1 MGEIGHD
8 DWQRLKSHLEECA
21 QCRCV
26 FADVGEIHA
35 KWLPEHP
42 DFEIPRDAASDQ
54 RLRKAI
60 LGRVS
65 KEGARFSKP
74 AQNAG
79 RIPKDRDH
87 SWRMIPVWV
96 ALGVLAMMVL
106 ATGLSRLAGVR
117 PRAPQRVEALA
128 ESTAPRLNVAGKST
142 STEVLRQEATQ
153 GRDVRVV
160 LEAAL
165 RSSQAQEAALRRQLD
180 EEQHR
185 SVTLA
190 EDRVESVRAVT
201 ELQQQ
206 LELARANQAKT
217 EIELAKLQ
225 STEGTNEAVTIA
237 QQQEIQRLND
247 KLADQSASIDRE
259 RQLLSAGRDIRD
271 LIAARNL
278 HIIDVYDTDSRGK
291 TTRAFGRVFYT
302 EGKSL
307 VFYAYDLTSGHSEAG
322 TYAFYVWGKKDGD
335 PHLFRNLGPFAK
347 DDRAQKRWVLTIT
360 DPKALA
366 EIDSVFVTLE
376 PTDQKRAGRPSGKR
390 LLSAFL
396 GTPANHP

>member
-1 MGEIGHD
+1 
-8 DWQRLKSHLEECA
+8 LEECA
-21 QCRCV
+21 QCRSV
-26 FADVGEIHA
+26 FADVGEINA

-42 DFEIPRDAASDQ
+42 DFEIPRDVASDQ
-54 RLRKAI
+54 CLRKAI
-60 LGRVS
+60 LRRVG

-79 RIPKDRDH
+79 RLPEQPVH

-96 ALGVLAMMVL
+96 AVGAVAVLVLG
-106 ATGLSRLAGVR
+106 TGLTRFRGGR
-117 PRAPQRVEALA
+117 PRAPQKADAPAV
-128 ESTAPRLNVAGKST
+128 STAPRLNAGTST
-142 STEVLRQEATQ
+142 STEVHRQEATQ
-153 GRDVRVV
+153 LRDVRVA
-160 LEAAL
+160 LEDTL
-165 RSSQAQEAALRRQLD
+165 RSSQAEQAVLRKQLD
-180 EEQHR
+180 EEQHK

-190 EDRVESVRAVT
+190 QEKGESARTIAD
-201 ELQQQ
+201 LQQQ
-206 LELARANQAKT
+206 LEVARANQAKT

-225 STEGTNEAVTIA
+225 STQGTNEAVTIA
-237 QQQEIQRLND
+237 QQQEIQSLNE
-247 KLADQSASIDRE
+247 KLADQSASISRE

-278 HIIDVYDTDSRGK
+278 HIIDVYDTDSRGR

-307 VFYAYDLTSGHSEAG
+307 VFYAYDLASGHSEAG

-335 PHLFRNLGPFAK
+335 PHLLRNLGQFAK

-360 DPKALA
+360 DPKVLA
-366 EIDSVFVTLE
+366 EIDTVFVTLE
-376 PTDQKRAGRPSGKR
+376 LTDQKKAGRPSGKR

>member
-1 MGEIGHD
+1 MGEISHD

-35 KWLPEHP
+35 NWLPEHP
-42 DFEIPRDAASDQ
+42 DFEIPRDVASDQ

-60 LGRVS
+60 LRRVS
-65 KEGARFSKP
+65 KEGARFSKL
-74 AQNAG
+74 AHNA
-79 RIPKDRDH
+79 RPLPEKRVH
-87 SWRMIPVWV
+87 SWHMIPVWV
-96 ALGVLAMMVL
+96 AVGAIAVLVLGA
-106 ATGLSRLAGVR
+106 GLTRFPGVR
-117 PRAPQRVEALA
+117 TRAPQKAEAPA
-128 ESTAPRLNVAGKST
+128 GMTAPRLDATGTNT
-142 STEVLRQEATQ
+142 SPEVLGQETTQ
-153 GRDVRVV
+153 PQDAKVA
-160 LEAAL
+160 LEEAL
-165 RSSQAQEAALRRQLD
+165 RSSQAGQVALRRQLD

-185 SVTLA
+185 SVSLGQ
-190 EDRVESVRAVT
+190 DKVESARAIA

-206 LELARANQAKT
+206 LDLARASQAKVET
-217 EIELAKLQ
+217 EIAKLQ
-225 STEGTNEAVTIA
+225 STLGTSEAVTTV
-237 QQQEIQRLND
+237 QQQEIQSLNE

-278 HIIDVYDTDSRGK
+278 HIIDVYDIDGRGK

-307 VFYAYDLTSGHSEAG
+307 VFYAYDLSSGHSDAG
-322 TYAFYVWGKKDGD
+322 TYAFYVWGRKDGRPD
-335 PHLFRNLGPFAK
+335 LLRNLGAFAK
-347 DDRAQKRWVLTIT
+347 DDQSQRRWVLTIT
-360 DPKALA
+360 DPKVLA

-376 PTDQKRAGRPSGKR
+376 PTDHKRAGRPSGKR

>member
-1 MGEIGHD
+1 VGEISHD
-8 DWQRLKSHLEECA
+8 DWQRLKSHLEGCA
-21 QCRCV
+21 ECRCV

-42 DFEIPRDAASDQ
+42 DFEIPRDVASDQ
-54 RLRKAI
+54 RLRNAI
-60 LGRVS
+60 LRRVS
-65 KEGARFSKP
+65 IEGAQFSKS

-79 RIPKDRDH
+79 LLPGKRVH

-96 ALGVLAMMVL
+96 AAGAAAVLVLGA
-106 ATGLSRLAGVR
+106 GLPRFPGAQ
-117 PRAPQRVEALA
+117 PRAPQKA
-128 ESTAPRLNVAGKST
+128 ETGSTAPLLNSAWTST

-153 GRDVRVV
+153 LQHAKVA
-160 LEAAL
+160 LEDAL
-165 RSSQAQEAALRRQLD
+165 RSSQAEQAVLRRQLD
-180 EEQHR
+180 DEQHK
-185 SVTLA
+185 SINLSQ
-190 EDRVESVRAVT
+190 DKVESARAIA

-206 LELARANQAKT
+206 LEVARANQTKV

-225 STEGTNEAVTIA
+225 SVQGTSEAVTIA
-237 QQQEIQRLND
+237 QQQEIVSLNE
-247 KLADQSASIDRE
+247 KVAAQSASIDRE

-271 LIAARNL
+271 LISARNL
-278 HIIDVYDTDSRGK
+278 HIIDVYDTDSHGK

-307 VFYAYDLTSGHSEAG
+307 VFYAYDLASGHSEAG

-335 PHLFRNLGPFAK
+335 PHLLRNLGTFAK
-347 DDRAQKRWVLTIT
+347 DDKTQKRWVLTIT
-360 DPKALA
+360 DPKVLA

-376 PTDQKRAGRPSGKR
+376 PTDQTKSGRPRGKR

>member
-1 MGEIGHD
+1 VGEISHD

-21 QCRCV
+21 QCRSV

-42 DFEIPRDAASDQ
+42 DFEISRDVGSDQ

-60 LGRVS
+60 LRRVG

-79 RIPKDRDH
+79 RLPEKPVH

-96 ALGVLAMMVL
+96 TVGAVAVLVLGA
-106 ATGLSRLAGVR
+106 GLIRFRGVS
-117 PRAPQRVEALA
+117 PRARQKA
-128 ESTAPRLNVAGKST
+128 EVPAGSTVPRLNAAGTSA
-142 STEVLRQEATQ
+142 STEVLPPKATQ
-153 GRDVRVV
+153 LRDAKVE
-160 LEAAL
+160 LEEAL
-165 RSSQAQEAALRRQLD
+165 RSSQAEQAVLRRQLD

-185 SVTLA
+185 SVTLTQ
-190 EDRVESVRAVT
+190 DKVESARTIAD
-201 ELQQQ
+201 LQLQ
-206 LELARANQAKT
+206 LEVARASQAST
-217 EIELAKLQ
+217 EIKLAKVQ
-225 STEGTNEAVTIA
+225 SSQGTSEAVTIA
-237 QQQEIQRLND
+237 QQQEIQSLNE
-247 KLADQSASIDRE
+247 KLADQSGSIDRE

-307 VFYAYDLTSGHSEAG
+307 VFYAYDLSSGHSDAG

-335 PHLFRNLGPFAK
+335 PRLLRNLGPFAK

-360 DPKALA
+360 DPKVLA

>member
-1 MGEIGHD
+1 VGEISHD
-8 DWQRLKSHLEECA
+8 DWQRLKSHLEECS

-42 DFEIPRDAASDQ
+42 DFEIPRDVASDE

-60 LGRVS
+60 LRRVS

-79 RIPKDRDH
+79 RSLGKRVH

-96 ALGVLAMMVL
+96 AVGAVAVLVLGA
-106 ATGLSRLAGVR
+106 GLTRFPGVR
-117 PRAPQRVEALA
+117 TRAPQKAEAPA
-128 ESTAPRLNVAGKST
+128 GRTAPRLNATGT
-142 STEVLRQEATQ
+142 TASTEVLRQEATQ
-153 GRDVRVV
+153 LQDAKFA
-160 LEAAL
+160 LEEAL
-165 RSSQAQEAALRRQLD
+165 RSSQAEQAVLRSQLD
-180 EEQHR
+180 NEQHR
-185 SVTLA
+185 AVSLA
-190 EDRVESVRAVT
+190 QDKVESARAIA

-225 STEGTNEAVTIA
+225 SVQGTSEAVTTV
-237 QQQEIQRLND
+237 QQQEIVSLNQ

-307 VFYAYDLTSGHSEAG
+307 VFYAYDLTSGHSDAG

-335 PHLFRNLGPFAK
+335 PHLLRNLGPFAK

-360 DPKALA
+360 DPKVLA

>member
-1 MGEIGHD
+1 VGEISHD

-21 QCRCV
+21 ECRCV

-42 DFEIPRDAASDQ
+42 DFEIQRDVASDQ

-60 LGRVS
+60 LRRVS
-65 KEGARFSKP
+65 KEGAQFSKP

-79 RIPKDRDH
+79 RVPGKPTQ
-87 SWRMIPVWV
+87 SWRMIPVWIAV
-96 ALGVLAMMVL
+96 GAAAVLVLG
-106 ATGLSRLAGVR
+106 ATLSRFHGVW
-117 PRAPQRVEALA
+117 PRASQKAEATA
-128 ESTAPRLNVAGKST
+128 GSTAPRRNAAATST
-142 STEVLRQEATQ
+142 STAVLPHDANQL
-153 GRDVRVV
+153 RDAKAV
-160 LEAAL
+160 LEEAL
-165 RSSQAQEAALRRQLD
+165 RSSQAEQSALRRQVG

-185 SVTLA
+185 SMSLA
-190 EDRVESVRAVT
+190 EDKVESARTIT

-206 LELARANQAKT
+206 LELAHANQT
-217 EIELAKLQ
+217 TVEIELAKLQ
-225 STEGTNEAVTIA
+225 SAQGTSEAVTIA
-237 QQQEIQRLND
+237 EQQEIVSLNK
-247 KLADQSASIDRE
+247 KLAAQSANVDGE

-271 LIAARNL
+271 LISARNL
-278 HIIDVYDTDSRGK
+278 HIIDVYDTDSYGK
-291 TTRAFGRVFYT
+291 TTRAFGRVFFT

-307 VFYAYDLTSGHSEAG
+307 VFYAYDLSSGHSDAA

-335 PHLFRNLGPFAK
+335 PHLLRNLGTFAK
-347 DDRAQKRWVLTIT
+347 DDHAQKRWVLTIT
-360 DPKALA
+360 DPKVLA

-376 PTDQKRAGRPSGKR
+376 PTDQTKAGRPSGKR